1 MAFSF
6 EYHEAENYVFVHTSG
21 VMNMQDLI
29 KLAQEALLFAR
40 EHKVKRFLVD
50 HREMT
55 PDIATLDIYD
65 LPGINRELGINDKLT
80 TAVVYSEHS
89 ANKEDFDFYQ
99 VRSLSM
105 GINNLRH
112 FTNMQQAMEWLLGE
126 PVN

>member
-6 EYHEAENYVFVHTSG
+6 KYHATENYVFVHTSG
-21 VMNMQDLI
+21 VMTMQELVQ
-29 KLAQEALLFAR
+29 LAKEALLFSR

-50 HREMT
+50 HRDMT
-55 PDIATLDIYD
+55 PNISTHDIYD
-65 LPGINRELGINDKLT
+65 LPGINRELGINDQLT

-89 ANKEDFDFYQ
+89 ASKDDFDFYQ

-112 FTNMQQAMEWLLGE
+112 FTDMQQAMTWLLGE